1 MKNTA
6 EAIEFTR
13 DLARSAY
20 ETDPSDPYFDFM
32 TEVVAK
38 NISMQAKHLENAS
51 RAMVSQA
58 EQLKVDVESKLQNG
72 QDR

>member
-1 MKNTA
+1 MKNTT

-32 TEVVAK
+32 TDVVAK

-51 RAMVSQA
+51 RALVTQA
-58 EQLKVDVESKLQNG
+58 EQLMADLNKKLT
-72 QDR
+72 